1 MFFNDKDRWMAFQLC
16 KCLVASAF
24 FAART
29 VTSWIVS
36 PTVRKPLNAVQAVS
50 ASCSNYHCQHVRH
63 IHYQTLLDANLIQP
77 TLTAAGL
84 QLTRHLVYQSRLVC
98 LMHYHGRQKI
108 PLRLFFKHV
117 YLRHSHGWGYNTRHI
132 VYQTLLPQ
140 ALQQMGL
147 LRPQPLT
154 LHMKRHGLRVAET

>member
-1 MFFNDKDRWMAFQLC
+1 MFFNDKDRWMACQLC

-77 TLTAAGL
+77 ILTAAGL
-84 QLTRHLVYQSRLVC
+84 QLTRHLVYQPRLVC

-108 PLRLFFKHV
+108 PLHLFLNTSTSGTPTAGVTTHDTLCTKHFW
-117 YLRHSHGWGYNTRHI
+117 LRRSNRWG
-132 VYQTLLPQ
+132 
-140 ALQQMGL
+140 
-147 LRPQPLT
+147 
-154 LHMKRHGLRVAET
+154 